1 MPIYVYQCADCE
13 AQTEKRQGFADA
25 PLTTCETCSGSLRR
39 VLQPVGIIF
48 KGSGWYS
55 TDNRSSSA
63 KKDSANGE
71 AKTDSTSESAASST
85 AESKN
90 GSADKSADKS
100 AAASTTSTTSGTSG
114 TSGSST
120 PAAASTAAS

>member
-25 PLTTCETCSGSLRR
+25 PLTTCETCGGGLRR

-55 TDNRSSSA
+55 TDNRSNGA
-63 KKDSANGE
+63 KKESANGE
-71 AKTDSTSESAASST
+71 TKTNGTTESAASST

-90 GSADKSADKS
+90 GSADKSAAASSTNGSS
-100 AAASTTSTTSGTSG
+100 AA
-114 TSGSST
+114 SST
-120 PAAASTAAS
+120 PA

>member
-25 PLTTCETCSGSLRR
+25 PLTTCETCGGGLRR

-55 TDNRSSSA
+55 TDNRSGGA
-63 KKDSANGE
+63 KKDSANAE
-71 AKTDSTSESAASST
+71 TKTNGTTESAGSST

-90 GSADKSADKS
+90 GTAENKNSSADKST
-100 AAASTTSTTSGTSG
+100 AASSTNGSS
-114 TSGSST
+114 SASST
-120 PAAASTAAS
+120 PAAAGAAS